1 MEAKANL
8 ELDGQEITVIIKALT
23 EKASKLL
30 EEGKTFEAD
39 LHLMIAIKMK
49 TAKTEFHQ
57 KYDAIFSKRYGL
69 TNNKKPAGEQ
79 TLHG

>member
-1 MEAKANL
+1 
-8 ELDGQEITVIIKALT
+8 
-23 EKASKLL
+23 
-30 EEGKTFEAD
+30 
-39 LHLMIAIKMK
+39 MIAIKMK